1 MSYVEYGKELHY
13 NSVKDLADAVR
24 TSIRLVDDVFDDSK
38 QGSEDG
44 STLLHSQYSVYRC
57 LNPET
62 DLHLCRNVATVSNIP
77 SQLLVAQME
86 TSTKFK
92 YSQRDP
98 NATALIVQQFYWK
111 PFCND
116 DNDLIATIFQR
127 VVDGPKPFIFEGL
140 KYSMSQGISVQ
151 DNDICPFHNERA
163 LGKMPKWKDCCKS
176 EYLHRANK
184 AKRTKNDVL
193 GSTMYEPL
201 TETEAQII
209 YKKHQEGGIEIP
221 LTDYLR
227 IGYFDYGV
235 VRLKVPK
242 QQVSKLTEVLHDATN
257 LHSILQDSWLYIGYC
272 PLIPSM
278 IGLIT
283 FGDLKIFPSTGIFE
297 GTALTARRLTAII
310 VEMKNACKYSNI
322 SILDATIE
330 MQPSH
335 KMKPDGKLL
344 KYNQELLQSDLTDTI
359 TVSPTIDKRENEG
372 MRRKCAYCGVDRK
385 ENGADLM
392 RCPCKLCY
400 FCSKECQTLFWPH
413 HKRECKAARRK
424 QSRSSVIR

>member
-1 MSYVEYGKELHY
+1 M
-13 NSVKDLADAVR
+13 
-24 TSIRLVDDVFDDSK
+24 
-38 QGSEDG
+38 
-44 STLLHSQYSVYRC
+44 YRF
-57 LNPET
+57 LNPEIY
-62 DLHLCRNVATVSNIP
+62 LHLCRHVATVSNIP

-86 TSTKFK
+86 ARTKFQQ

-116 DNDLIATIFQR
+116 DNDLMAPIFQR

-140 KYSMSQGISVQ
+140 KYSMSQGISLQ
-151 DNDICPFHNERA
+151 DNDVCPFHNERA
-163 LGKMPKWKDCCKS
+163 LGKISKWKDCCKS
-176 EYLHRANK
+176 EYLHRTTK

-209 YKKHQEGGIEIP
+209 YKKYQEGGIEIP
-221 LTDYLR
+221 LTDYVR
-227 IGYFDYGV
+227 IGYFKYGV
-235 VRLKVPK
+235 VRLKVLK

-257 LHSILQDSWLYIGYC
+257 LHSILQDSWLYIGHY
-272 PLIPSM
+272 PHIPSM
-278 IGLIT
+278 VGLIT
-283 FGDLKIFPSTGIFE
+283 FGDLKIFPSTGILE

-310 VEMKNACKYSNI
+310 VEI
-322 SILDATIE
+322 
-330 MQPSH
+330 PSH

-392 RCPCKLCY
+392 RCPWKLCY
-400 FCSKECQTLFWPH
+400 FCSTECQPLFWPH
-413 HKRECKAARRK
+413 HKSECKAARRK
-424 QSRSSVIR
+424 QSRSSVIG